1 MNKYFVLVSLLLSSS
16 LLVSAGPKQKKV
28 EDNWIDASV
37 KQKSELRASL
47 QKAKMPVESVWMK
60 AKQKAAP
67 LSADVTGQEKLV
79 LVTAA
84 GPDGNDW
91 DWGTWANARLI
102 KADGTAVWLDELDP
116 VYWVSGSGSI
126 RKNVDLYGNPLTIGG
141 KKYDHSVLCH
151 ANGVMVF
158 ELKGEYVRFE
168 SEVGLA
174 DQSTVGS
181 VYFRI
186 MNVFP
191 REEAAALLTRFPKEL
206 GAFNANID
214 GLDRKSVV

>member
-1 MNKYFVLVSLLLSSS
+1 MVSLLLSTS

-28 EDNWIDASV
+28 DNWIDASV

-47 QKAKMPVESVWMK
+47 VKANMPIMSAWIK
-60 AKQKAAP
+60 AKQKAVP
-67 LSADVTGQEKLV
+67 MSADLTGLDQLV

-84 GPDGNDW
+84 GPDGTDW

-102 KADGTAVWLDELDP
+102 KADGSSVWLDELDP
-116 VYWVSGSGSI
+116 DYWVSGSGSI
-126 RKNVDLYGNPLTIGG
+126 RKNTDLYGNPLLIGG

-151 ANGVMVF
+151 ANGVMVYNIN
-158 ELKGEYVRFE
+158 KEYVRFE
-168 SEVGLA
+168 AEVGLA

-181 VYFRI
+181 VFFRI

-191 REEAAALLTRFPKEL
+191 KEEAARLLAAYPKEL
-206 GAFNANID
+206 GALNANID